1 VCIHRMIVPQ
11 TGRLAILSA
20 SNARAATQPIQAL
33 GDNLHRLATGGAP
46 AWGIIVAELIH
57 LATNLLIA
65 ALILLITL
73 WASKWAAQ
81 GASRAMGR
89 VHRHNG
95 PDVTLQNFIG
105 SLVRYTVLIVGL
117 IAVLGQLGVQT
128 TSVLAALGA
137 ASLAIG
143 LALQGGLSN
152 VAAGVMILL
161 LRPYRVG
168 DNVEINGRVG
178 RVKALDLFATRVTD
192 ADGRFVYIPNAKAF
206 GDVIVNYTMNET
218 IRIVL
223 DFGIDYD
230 DDVDLALS
238 LLLRCAT
245 EDQRIVATPAP
256 VAKLTALNDSTV
268 TVTLRAWT
276 SSQTWFDTKFDIIKS
291 VKKTFEEAGLSFP
304 YPHQVAVES
313 RPWTPPRTK
322 PETTG
327 TPVAGGPHAP
337 AQPSPSRALHPG

>member
-1 VCIHRMIVPQ
+1 MIVPQ
-11 TGRLAILSA
+11 AGRLAIISAIDAKAPALSPVQ
-20 SNARAATQPIQAL
+20 SL
-33 GDNLHRLATGGAP
+33 GDDLHRLTSGGAP
-46 AWGIIVAELIH
+46 AWGVTLGALVH
-57 LATNLLIA
+57 LASNLLVA
-65 ALILLITL
+65 ALILVVTL
-73 WASKWAAQ
+73 WASKWAAKVV
-81 GASRAMGR
+81 SRAMGR
-89 VHRHNG
+89 VHRHSG

-105 SLVRYTVLIVGL
+105 SLARYTVLIVGS
-117 IAVLGQLGVQT
+117 IAVLEQLGVQT

-168 DNVEINGRVG
+168 DAVEINGRVG

-192 ADGRFVYIPNAKAF
+192 SDGRFVYIPNAKAF
-206 GDVIVNYTMNET
+206 GDVIVNFTMNET
-218 IRIVL
+218 IRIVM

-238 LLLRCAT
+238 LLLSCAKAD
-245 EDQRIVATPAP
+245 ERIVQTPAP

-276 SSQTWFDTKFDIIKS
+276 SSQTWFDTRFDLIKA
-291 VKKTFEEAGLSFP
+291 VKKTFEDAGLTFP

-313 RPWTPPRTK
+313 RPWTPPRAR
-322 PETTG
+322 P
-327 TPVAGGPHAP
+327 AIDAAP
-337 AQPSPSRALHPG
+337 PSHDASQDAREKSMRAA

>member
-1 VCIHRMIVPQ
+1 MILP
-11 TGRLAILSA
+11 LAGWRSFIL
-20 SNARAATQPIQAL
+20 ATDAKAPVLSPLQSL
-33 GDNLHRLATGGAP
+33 GDNLHRMADGGTP
-46 AWGIIVAELIH
+46 AWGVLIAALIH
-57 LATNLLIA
+57 LATNLVIA
-65 ALILLITL
+65 GLILVVTL
-73 WASKWAAQ
+73 WAAKWAAQ
-81 GASRAMGR
+81 VASRAAGR
-89 VHRHNG
+89 VHRHSG

-105 SLVRYTVLIVGL
+105 SLVRYTVLIVGS

-168 DNVEINGRVG
+168 DNVEINSRTG
-178 RVKALDLFATRVTD
+178 RVKALDLFATRLTD
-192 ADGRFVYIPNAKAF
+192 ANGRFVYIPNAKAF
-206 GDVIVNYTMNET
+206 GDVIVNFTMNET
-218 IRIVL
+218 IRIVM

-238 LLLRCAT
+238 LLLKCAK
-245 EDQRIVATPAP
+245 EDERIVETPAP
-256 VAKLTALNDSTV
+256 VAKLTALNDSTL

-276 SSQTWFDTKFDIIKS
+276 DSQTWFDTRFDIIKTI
-291 VKKTFEEAGLSFP
+291 KETFEDAGLSFP

-313 RPWTPPRTK
+313 RPWTPPRSK
-322 PETTG
+322 PMADAA
-327 TPVAGGPHAP
+327 PVADPTRAP
-337 AQPSPSRALHPG
+337 AESA

>member
-1 VCIHRMIVPQ
+1 MIFPHA
-11 TGRLAILSA
+11 GRLAIISA
-20 SNARAATQPIQAL
+20 ANAKAPAL
-33 GDNLHRLATGGAP
+33 TPAQSIGDNLHRLASGGAP
-46 AWGIIVAELIH
+46 AWGVTIGGLIH
-57 LATNLLIA
+57 LASNLLIA
-65 ALILLITL
+65 ALILVMTL

-81 GASRAMGR
+81 VASRAMGR
-89 VHRHNG
+89 VNRHDG

-117 IAVLGQLGVQT
+117 IAVLSQLGVQT

-168 DNVEINGRVG
+168 DNVEINGRTG

-192 ADGRFVYIPNAKAF
+192 ADNRLVYIPNAKAF
-206 GDVIVNYTMNET
+206 GDVIVNYTMHDT
-218 IRIVL
+218 LRIVM

-238 LLLRCAT
+238 LLLKCAQA
-245 EDQRIVATPAP
+245 DARVA
-256 VAKLTALNDSTV
+256 AKPPPWAKVTALNDSTV

-276 SSQTWFDTKFDIIKS
+276 DPNIYLDVKFDLIKTI
-291 VKKTFEEAGLSFP
+291 KTAFEEAGLSFP

-313 RPWTPPRTK
+313 RPWAPPRSR
-322 PETTG
+322 E
-327 TPVAGGPHAP
+327 GGDAAAP
-337 AQPSPSRALHPG
+337 LSRESRAETSVHAG

>member
-1 VCIHRMIVPQ
+1 MIVPRA
-11 TGRLAILSA
+11 GWLAIMSA
-20 SNARAATQPIQAL
+20 NNATAPASTPVQSI
-33 GDNLHRLATGGAP
+33 GDDLHRLAEGGAP
-46 AWGIIVAELIH
+46 AWGITLAGLIH
-57 LATNLLIA
+57 LASNLLIA
-65 ALILLITL
+65 ALILAITL
-73 WASKWAAQ
+73 WASTWAARV
-81 GASRAMGR
+81 ASRAMGR

-105 SLVRYTVLIVGL
+105 SLVRYTVLIIGS
-117 IAVLGQLGVQT
+117 IAVLQQLGVQT

-192 ADGRFVYIPNAKAF
+192 ADNRLVYIPNGKAF
-206 GDVIVNYTMNET
+206 GDVIVNFTMHET
-218 IRIVL
+218 IRIVM

-238 LLLRCAT
+238 LLLRCAKQ
-245 EDQRIVATPAP
+245 DKRIVSTPAP
-256 VAKLTALNDSTV
+256 WAKLTALNDSTV

-276 SSQTWFDTKFDIIKS
+276 DPNIYFDVRFDMIKT
-291 VKKTFEEAGLSFP
+291 VKKAFEDAGLTFA

-313 RPWTPPRTK
+313 RPWTPPRSK
-322 PETTG
+322 PAAETAAAPNDSRSAPTG
-327 TPVAGGPHAP
+327 DSNSARTPV
-337 AQPSPSRALHPG
+337 RIV

>member
-1 VCIHRMIVPQ
+1 MIFPQ
-11 TGRLAILSA
+11 RLAITSA
-20 SNARAATQPIQAL
+20 IDPGVMAPPTVQSL
-33 GDNLHRLATGGAP
+33 GANLHRMAAGGAP
-46 AWGIIVAELIH
+46 AWGITIGGLIH
-57 LATNLLIA
+57 LVSNLLIA
-65 ALILLITL
+65 ALVLVATL
-73 WASKWAAQ
+73 WASKWAARV
-81 GASRAMGR
+81 ASRAMGR
-89 VHRHNG
+89 VHRRSG

-105 SLVRYTVLIVGL
+105 SLVRYTVLIVGS
-117 IAVLGQLGVQT
+117 IAVLQQLGVQT

-168 DNVEINGRVG
+168 DSVEINGRTG

-192 ADGRFVYIPNAKAF
+192 ADNRLVYIPNAKAF
-206 GDVIVNYTMNET
+206 GDVIVNYTMHDT
-218 IRIVL
+218 IRIVM

-238 LLLRCAT
+238 LLLKCARA
-245 EDQRIVATPAP
+245 DNRVAATPAP
-256 VAKLTALNDSTV
+256 WAKVTALNDNSV

-276 SSQTWFDTKFDIIKS
+276 DPNAYLDVKFDLIKS
-291 VKKTFEEAGLSFP
+291 VKKAFERAGLTFP

-313 RPWTPPRTK
+313 RPWTAPRSRQAAGPAPVSKEPRARTS
-322 PETTG
+322 
-327 TPVAGGPHAP
+327 TPLG
-337 AQPSPSRALHPG
+337 

>member
-1 VCIHRMIVPQ
+1 MNFPPAGWRALI
-11 TGRLAILSA
+11 SA
-20 SNARAATQPIQAL
+20 TDAKAPAPSPLQAL
-33 GDNLHRLATGGAP
+33 GDNLHRMETGGTPEWGAAI
-46 AWGIIVAELIH
+46 AWLIH
-57 LATNLLIA
+57 LATNLVVAGIILA
-65 ALILLITL
+65 ATL

-81 GASRAMGR
+81 VAMRAAGR
-89 VHRHNG
+89 VHRHHG

-105 SLVRYTVLIVGL
+105 SLVRYTVLIVGS
-117 IAVLGQLGVQT
+117 IAVLQQLGVQT

-168 DNVEINGRVG
+168 DYVEINNRAG

-192 ADGRFVYIPNAKAF
+192 ADNRFVYIPNAKAF
-206 GDVIVNYTMNET
+206 GDVIVNFTMHET
-218 IRIVL
+218 IRIVM

-238 LLLRCAT
+238 LLLKCAQ
-245 EDQRIVATPAP
+245 EDKRIVSTPAP
-256 VAKLTALNDSTV
+256 WAKLTALNDSTV

-276 SSQTWFDTKFDIIKS
+276 DSNTYFDTRFDMIKT
-291 VKKTFEEAGLSFP
+291 VKKTFEDAGLTFA

-313 RPWTPPRTK
+313 RPWTPTRSKQAATPAPISKETK
-322 PETTG
+322 
-327 TPVAGGPHAP
+327 
-337 AQPSPSRALHPG
+337 